1 MATDERSGMEILD
14 DSQCWEYL
22 ESHELG
28 RLAVSVGAH
37 PDIFPLNY
45 IVHERRLLFRTAEGS
60 KLVSIAVNEAVA
72 FEVDGYEADT
82 NMVWSVVLQGH
93 SRIVDNDDEV
103 TFLESLPLAPWN
115 LAEKNNFVE
124 ISVSFMSGRR
134 FVAEG
139 RHKD

>member
-1 MATDERSGMEILD
+1 MDTDARSGMEILD

-22 ESHELG
+22 ESQELG

-45 IVHERRLLFRTAEGS
+45 IVHDQRLLFRTAEGS
-60 KLVSIAVNEAVA
+60 KLASIAVNEAVA

-82 NMVWSVVLQGH
+82 NTVWSVVLQGH
-93 SRIVDNDDEV
+93 SRIVDNDDEAAV
-103 TFLESLPLAPWN
+103 LEDLPLVPWN
-115 LAEKNNFVE
+115 LSEKGNFVE
-124 ISVSFMSGRR
+124 ISVSFMTGRR

-139 RHKD
+139 RSNS